1 MKIFPRQSGIP
12 LLLTL
17 LAAGAGCA
25 QYNEATHNMELAR
38 TKGKYQVRLTQDVEG
53 VEGKCQFVRMFA
65 PDSDPVAPPTEAE
78 LPDWLR
84 TQAAYYG
91 ADTVIVRG
99 RIGDAYICG
108 PGPLNPDGTRNTGFP
123 SPAPQP
129 TPTPPKS

>member
-1 MKIFPRQSGIP
+1 MKISPRWPGNS
-12 LLLTL
+12 LLLAL

-25 QYNEATHNMELAR
+25 QYNEATQNMELAR
-38 TKGKYQVRLTQDVEG
+38 TKGKYQVRLTEDVES

-65 PDSDPVAPPTEAE
+65 PDSDPVAPPTEAD

-99 RIGDAYICG
+99 RIGDGYICG
-108 PGPLNPDGTRNTGFP
+108 PGPLNPDGTRKTGFP
-123 SPAPQP
+123 SPQPQP
-129 TPTPPKS
+129 TPTAPRS